1 MCNEGSLT
9 TSTAICI
16 WHGQVVNMDLREQ
29 LSVLDWGRKN
39 TLNLKQVYLPCDY
52 MGLSSY
58 QTELFADYV
67 RILFSTKR
75 SILDF
80 FYLIPFH

>member
-29 LSVLDWGRKN
+29 LSVLDWGKN
-39 TLNLKQVYLPCDY
+39 TLNLKQVYLSCDY

-58 QTELFADYV
+58 QTELFAVYV
-67 RILFSTKR
+67 RILFSTKC
-75 SILDF
+75 SILSF
-80 FYLIPFH
+80 SI